1 MSKSLTEAFNIKHP
15 VITTQNLADYDI
27 FPDKKLLER
36 LRTKIIENL
45 IDKEI
50 PEGKLLNQFIND
62 EIDSSIEG
70 YDLTNLQRSFIFN
83 LIEDEING
91 YGPISELLEDKNI
104 TEIMVNGCNE
114 VYIEIDGKIV
124 KDDSISFIN
133 DEHIL
138 RTIQRL
144 IQPMGRTIDSSTPMV
159 DSRLKDGSRL
169 NAVIPPLSVR
179 GPVMTIRKFRS
190 DMTTI
195 DDLLRVGTLTP
206 DIATFLEAAV
216 EARLNIL
223 ICGGTGSGKTT
234 LLNVLSSFI
243 HDDERIITIEDAA
256 ELRLEKEHLISLET
270 RTDNYKNAMNGSNEV
285 TIRDLV
291 INALRMR
298 PDRIVVGEVRGKEA
312 FDMLQAM
319 NTGHDGSL
327 TTLHANGTN
336 DALNRLETM
345 VLMSGLDIP
354 IRAVREYMES
364 AIDLVICIER
374 LSDGKRKIVDVSEV
388 NGMSN
393 DVIKLDK
400 IFEFNQIGLLDT
412 GEVNGEFKQVTR
424 KPKIIRKLRIR
435 GIKNLDNLFD

>member
-298 PDRIVVGEVRGKEA
+298 PDRIVIGEVRGKEA